1 MTIYYR
7 KDYDDP
13 LSVNCGFTMH
23 LSTRSAQFSHET
35 WNRGEVKK

>member
-7 KDYDDP
+7 KDYEDT
-13 LSVNCGFTMH
+13 LAVIFCFTMH
-23 LSTRSAQFSHET
+23 LSTRSARFSHET